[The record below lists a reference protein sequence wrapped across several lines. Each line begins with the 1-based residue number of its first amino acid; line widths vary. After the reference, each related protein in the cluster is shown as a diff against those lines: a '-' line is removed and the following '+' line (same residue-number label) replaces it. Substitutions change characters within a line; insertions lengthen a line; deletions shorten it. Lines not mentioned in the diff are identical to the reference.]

1 MRNLSYSN
9 VQYANARKFLE
20 IHFIYLGD
28 KEVYCIFKT
37 RSIISALFS
46 TKCCLC
52 HNFVFLVSNNTVF
65 MKRAP
70 KCKYPPGRSK
80 VNARSRQFERLNTDI
95 VHENED
101 MKVNCAVAV
110 QRNESG
116 AS

>member
-1 MRNLSYSN
+1 
-9 VQYANARKFLE
+9 
-20 IHFIYLGD
+20 
-28 KEVYCIFKT
+28 
-37 RSIISALFS
+37 
-46 TKCCLC
+46 
-52 HNFVFLVSNNTVF
+52 

-70 KCKYPPGRSK
+70 KCKYPPARSK